1 LPIEVMY
8 ATRGTII
15 LDMPISGNNIEEIFS
30 QVNFVTVQTVG
41 ALIKYTRI
49 VAYTDVSKTTQVFH
63 VDMLG
68 GGVAVAGF
76 GGSHSVVKFKMAE

>member
-41 ALIKYTRI
+41 ALPLSI
-49 VAYTDVSKTTQVFH
+49 
-63 VDMLG
+63 MLIDL
-68 GGVAVAGF
+68 
-76 GGSHSVVKFKMAE
+76 